1 MLNTAFVAMTKVMS
15 ALQSSQREDVR
26 GVAIMLYTGK
36 VNKTDCLAC
45 LLTTVELLKDESTEI
60 DLVGPTLPAL
70 KSLLEFPQQDKALYT
85 RLVHALLSACLLN
98 IDEMR

>member
-1 MLNTAFVAMTKVMS
+1 MS
-15 ALQSSQREDVR
+15 TLQSSQREDVR

-36 VNKTDCLAC
+36 LSTTDCLAC

-70 KSLLEFPQQDKALYT
+70 KSLLEFPQQDKALYA